1 MDLELTAYHE
11 AGHAV
16 AAVALGARV
25 QLITLEPEAPDE
37 GLPRMGETQVVW
49 KPGQF
54 SDREA
59 RERGVKV
66 ALAGPVAEMLYSGD
80 PYHPG
85 FLVAWAAD
93 WQAALELADGLWP
106 TEPLRI
112 EGLERITR
120 AVYRW
125 LDAEPQWS
133 AVAALADELL
143 AQETLER
150 EAIHEIVRQWIRPEA
165 R

>member
-16 AAVALGARV
+16 AAVVLGARV
-25 QLITLEPEAPDE
+25 RLMTLEPEEPDD
-37 GLPRMGETQVVW
+37 GPPRMGETQVAW
-49 KPGQF
+49 KPGKWPE
-54 SDREA
+54 REY
-59 RERGVKV
+59 RERASQV

-85 FLVAWAAD
+85 FVVAWTAD
-93 WQAALELADGLWP
+93 WRAALELASGLWP
-106 TEPLRI
+106 TEAQRI
-112 EGLERITR
+112 EGLEGFTR

-150 EAIHEIVRQWIRPEA
+150 EAIHEIVRQWIRVK
-165 R
+165 